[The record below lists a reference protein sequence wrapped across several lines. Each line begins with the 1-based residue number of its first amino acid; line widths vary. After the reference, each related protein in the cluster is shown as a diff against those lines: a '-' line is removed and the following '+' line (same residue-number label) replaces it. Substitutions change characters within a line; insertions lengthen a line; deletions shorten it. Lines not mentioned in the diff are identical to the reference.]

1 MLLIADLEEAATT
14 LFDGEPPRNVRRCFC
29 IDKRDK
35 RRGIH
40 LAFNRTGE
48 PTQSPVS
55 AYNGHPRMK
64 TDTETQIRFDNL
76 AFFLSLLFIERLTV
90 ATGCS
95 RRLLIT
101 SSNNSR
107 S

>member
-1 MLLIADLEEAATT
+1 MLLIADLEEASRT
-14 LFDGEPPRNVRRCFC
+14 LFDGDRPKNVRRCFC

-40 LAFNRTGE
+40 LAFNRAGE

-64 TDTETQIRFDNL
+64 TDTETQIRCDNL
-76 AFFLSLLFIERLTV
+76 VITLLLFVERLTV

-95 RRLLIT
+95 KTLSIT
-101 SSNNSR
+101 LSSSCRN
-107 S
+107 